1 MKISGFIIHYKDNTA
16 RLIERINNIC
26 DKYEIKLEQIQKE
39 DYSWKI
45 DNFQKSHI
53 DFSCEKEKI
62 ERTVLLKIFNEIM
75 LKEPSEIEIFEQ
87 FLILEY
93 YTTAE
98 QFGSTKDNEQF
109 GIFMTEMDNVETGDG
124 FSSPNE

>member
-1 MKISGFIIHYKDNTA
+1 MKISGFIIHFKDNTA
-16 RLIERINNIC
+16 RLIKLINSVC
-26 DKYEIKLEQIQKE
+26 DKYEIKLEQIQEE

-53 DFSCEKEKI
+53 DFCYEKESI
-62 ERTVLLKIFNEIM
+62 DLTVLLKIFNEIM
-75 LKEPSEIEIFEQ
+75 LKDPSGIETDEQ
-87 FLILEY
+87 FLTLEY

-109 GIFMTEMDNVETGDG
+109 GIFMTEVNNVETRDTS
-124 FSSPNE
+124 SSPKS